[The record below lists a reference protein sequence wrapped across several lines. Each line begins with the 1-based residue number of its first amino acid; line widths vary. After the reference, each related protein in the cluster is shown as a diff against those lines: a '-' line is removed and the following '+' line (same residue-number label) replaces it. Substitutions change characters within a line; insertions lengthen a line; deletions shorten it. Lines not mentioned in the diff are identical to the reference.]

1 MYKLVRKD
9 IEVEVGKEKK
19 SFVNFF
25 IVLENGNRIQVK
37 NAFKDDFVKLL
48 LIAEK
53 E

>member
-1 MYKLVRKD
+1 MIKLVRKD
-9 IEVEVGKEKK
+9 NIDEKLGKT
-19 SFVNFF
+19 FVNFY

-37 NAFKDDFVKLL
+37 NAFKDDFTKLL

>member
-9 IEVEVGKEKK
+9 VKVTQGKEEK

-25 IVLENGNRIQVK
+25 VVLENGNRIQVK
-37 NAFKDDFVKLL
+37 PAFKDDFTKLL
-48 LIAEK
+48 LIAER